1 MEIVSIAR
9 SLLGAI
15 LLLYSANCWLNQR
28 YWSRKHFDW
37 RPREHWP
44 VVFWTNVIGGAFG
57 GTYLLVSSYLW

>member
-28 YWSRKHFDW
+28 DWSRKHFDW
-37 RPREHWP
+37 RPKEHWP

-57 GTYLLVSSYLW
+57 GVYLLVSSYLW